1 MSNSVMIPNVIAATN
16 IDSYNRTG
24 VSALTL
30 YNGNII
36 GLSTYGAAS
45 GEAEVFTGI
54 TPNSG
59 TSGLKDLWMVY
70 DPELVWTGSYRGL
83 DPDVRNFVITAGNV
97 FSIFKPQVGDI
108 FTITEDGLST
118 GTGPAGVAT
127 HIKATDAAGVKPIWV
142 NAVDLTAFCAKY
154 IALTYISIGTGAM
167 DTQRTIAYQ
176 FEVVS
181 A

>member
-1 MSNSVMIPNVIAATN
+1 MSNSVMIPNAIAATD

-30 YNGNII
+30 YNGNLV

-45 GEAEVFTGI
+45 GEAEVWTGI

-97 FSIFKPQVGDI
+97 FSIFKPQEGDV
-108 FTITEDGLST
+108 FTITEDGLSV
-118 GTGPAGVAT
+118 GSSIGDLF
-127 HIKATDAAGVKPIWV
+127 IKAVDTTGGVKPQWV
-142 NAVDLTAFCAKY
+142 HAVDLTVFCAKY
-154 IALTYISIGTGAM
+154 LAVSYISIGTGAI
-167 DTQRTIAYQ
+167 DNQRVTAYQ

>member
-1 MSNSVMIPNVIAATN
+1 MSNSVMIPNATAATN

-30 YNGNII
+30 YNGNLV

-45 GEAEVFTGI
+45 GEAEVFTAI

-97 FSIFKPQVGDI
+97 FSMFKPQPGDI
-108 FTITEDGLST
+108 ITITEDGLST
-118 GTGPAGVAT
+118 GTGPADLF
-127 HIKATDAAGVKPIWV
+127 IKATDAAGVKPIWV
-142 NAVDLTAFCAKY
+142 HAVDLTVFCAKY

-167 DTQRTIAYQ
+167 DNQRVTAYQ
-176 FEVVS
+176 LEVVS